1 MQLLCSMKPTRGFHL
16 PAGWIFAFYHRL
28 KIIQLIWCH
37 CDCVTPKHC
46 TFSMQ
51 FYPIFKFC
59 LNQTHFEN
67 HMKLTSIIWIT
78 HGSLLCMIL
87 SFEFHFF
94 QNGRHRFFVP
104 VWIYTHTYM
113 CTHTKTH
120 AHTHTPIHIEF
131 QARFDFSTGFY
142 YFITIS
148 LPLTVFPSL
157 SLSLILAIA
166 FGISATELKHIVIW
180 NSYTWP
186 PYCKQ
191 RYRSSSTF
199 LHKFFFPFQF
209 AKKKGRKK
217 WQRYDNRCIIAMI
230 QHCANLTHSFFF
242 VYLVRLCKPI
252 SIADILESS
261 LIRFVCCTYVLS
273 SVLRLYAH
281 GKWRN
286 YYKLFAIDIYTCIRI
301 ACGYWK
307 PLTSN
312 QINGDWNLVERWFV
326 IVSLDLTLMQRLQ
339 YSSFSFHIQFHLF
352 FHTFQIALC
361 KADLLRQRS

>member
-1 MQLLCSMKPTRGFHL
+1 MFESNAFWKPYEINLNHLDYTRFSALYDSFVWVSFFSKWPTPILCSSVN
-16 PAGWIFAFYHRL
+16 I
-28 KIIQLIWCH
+28 
-37 CDCVTPKHC
+37 
-46 TFSMQ
+46 
-51 FYPIFKFC
+51 
-59 LNQTHFEN
+59 
-67 HMKLTSIIWIT
+67 
-78 HGSLLCMIL
+78 
-87 SFEFHFF
+87 
-94 QNGRHRFFVP
+94 
-104 VWIYTHTYM
+104 HTYIHVY
-113 CTHTKTH
+113 TYKDTRT
-120 AHTHTPIHIEF
+120 HTHTHPYRISSAIRFQHRFLLFHHHIV
-131 QARFDFSTGFY
+131 ASHY
-142 YFITIS
+142 
-148 LPLTVFPSL
+148 LPL

-166 FGISATELKHIVIW
+166 FGFSATELKHIVIW

-286 YYKLFAIDIYTCIRI
+286 YYKLFAIDICTCIRI